1 MSSSASCYRPTCSSP
16 GIILTLAAFA
26 IFYGTISL
34 LLIVNTGRRLGLLLT
49 GAGIFG
55 WLTITS
61 MLFVVYAPR
70 GPRPADIEGLNA
82 FEIRIIPID
91 LSGGLARHLHRVPGR
106 PEAIRGPARG
116 RCLGRERRFRLT
128 SPDR

>member
-1 MSSSASCYRPTCSSP
+1 MREFFRELLSANLFVT
-16 GIILTLAAFA
+16 GILLTLAAIA

-34 LLIVNTGRRLGLLLT
+34 LLVMNTGRRLGLLLA

-55 WLTITS
+55 WFTITS

-82 FEIRIIPID
+82 FEIRIIPMTYLVVSAAIFIGFLVALKQYED
-91 LSGGLARHLHRVPGR
+91 LQESA
-106 PEAIRGPARG
+106 A
-116 RCLGRERRFRLT
+116 
-128 SPDR
+128 